1 MRQIRTTATL
11 SRLILVAVF
20 IATLSISTLTQG
32 QDTTTHSIVRNLAEI
47 KFVPFPGLPTSAPGF
62 VQSGDPTK
70 GPSIIMGKIKAG
82 CTIPWH
88 WHTPN
93 EHLMIVSG
101 VASVQMKGENPMTL
115 RAGGFAMMPSHHI
128 HQFRCIED
136 CVLYIYSDTAF
147 DLHYVNEQ
155 GTEIPPDEALKA
167 VNETTV
173 KNQQ

>member
-1 MRQIRTTATL
+1 MKQIRTIATL
-11 SRLILVAVF
+11 SAMIPVLVF
-20 IATLSISTLTQG
+20 IVTLSISTSAQA
-32 QDTTTHSIVRNLAEI
+32 QDTTSHSIVRNLSEI
-47 KFVPFPGLPTSAPGF
+47 KFTSFPGLPTCAPGF
-62 VQSGDPTK
+62 VQSGDPAK
-70 GPSIIMGKIKAG
+70 GPSIIIGKMKAG
-82 CTIPWH
+82 CIIPWH

-93 EHLMIVSG
+93 EHIIIVSG

-136 CVLYIYSDTAF
+136 CVLYVYSDTAF

-155 GTEIPPDEALKA
+155 GTEISPDEALKV

-173 KNQQ
+173 KE